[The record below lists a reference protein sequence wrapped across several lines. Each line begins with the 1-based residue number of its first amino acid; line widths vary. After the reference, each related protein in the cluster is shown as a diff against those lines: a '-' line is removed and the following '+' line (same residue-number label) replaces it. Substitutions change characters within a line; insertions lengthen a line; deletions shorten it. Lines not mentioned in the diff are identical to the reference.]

1 MQDHWERH
9 ATDWIRWARTPGHDI
24 WYWRLNRPWFLELLP
39 PPGRLTVDLGC
50 GEGRLLRELAA
61 MGHRVVGVDR
71 APTMARAAA
80 QAVGSDAGVVVA
92 DAARLPLA
100 GGAADLVVAFMSL
113 LNVDDL
119 PAAVGEAGRVLATG
133 GRLCVA
139 LLHPIASAGT
149 FLQDDADARFVLTRS
164 YFEPGCEPQVFER
177 GGLSMTFLDRHL
189 PLEAYF
195 GALQAAGLVVEAL
208 REPRPDDAAVSDHP
222 AMGRRRRVPLLL
234 HLRAVKPTTGS
245 SGPA

>member
-9 ATDWIRWARTPGHDI
+9 ASDWIRWARTAGHDL

-80 QAVGSDAGVVVA
+80 QAVGGDAGVVVA

-100 GGAADLVVAFMSL
+100 SGAADLVVAFMSL

-119 PAAVGEAGRVLATG
+119 PAAVGEVGRVLAPG

-149 FLQDDADARFVLTRS
+149 FLRDDPDARFVLTRS
-164 YFEPGCEPQVFER
+164 YFEPSCEHLDLPTMLADRGRWLPSTREVGGSRRGAKGETAHLSDAVTSRRFRQERQDPQQVTVAR
-177 GGLSMTFLDRHL
+177 ITTARR
-189 PLEAYF
+189 EADSAF
-195 GALQAAGLVVEAL
+195 ILQ
-208 REPRPDDAAVSDHP
+208 
-222 AMGRRRRVPLLL
+222 
-234 HLRAVKPTTGS
+234 
-245 SGPA
+245 